1 MRSIAPIGHTLS
13 HLPHLLQPIT
23 VIKPLSAINKVFM
36 FIGIDRFWTNCAKTI
51 LTKSKIH
58 MPRSIPEMIRG
69 DFKCD
74 DIAKCILGLKNIDI
88 ETYKTLVAKGPMTAE
103 SLGEILIRERSTA
116 YRSLQNLMGC
126 GLVRRET
133 RTISSGGYFY
143 EYIALEPSRMKDMV
157 QVNIDQW
164 YNKMKT
170 LVSNIDKDIMK

>member
-1 MRSIAPIGHTLS
+1 
-13 HLPHLLQPIT
+13 
-23 VIKPLSAINKVFM
+23 
-36 FIGIDRFWTNCAKTI
+36 
-51 LTKSKIH
+51 

-69 DFKCD
+69 DFKYD

-103 SLGEILIRERSTA
+103 SLGVILNRERSTA

-143 EYIALEPSRMKDMV
+143 EYLALDPVRMKEMMLG
-157 QVNIDQW
+157 NIEQW
-164 YNKMKT
+164 YNKMKK
-170 LVSNIDKDIMK
+170 LVADIDKDIMK